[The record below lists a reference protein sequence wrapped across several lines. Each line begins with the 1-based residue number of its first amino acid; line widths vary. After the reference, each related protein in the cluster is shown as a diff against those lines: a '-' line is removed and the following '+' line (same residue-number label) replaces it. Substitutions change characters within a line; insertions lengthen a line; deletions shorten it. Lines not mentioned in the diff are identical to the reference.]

1 VLDGIEYI
9 KFKSQG
15 KINQLMNKL
24 TDDSGIVAASLRTA
38 LGANACHAARAAISA
53 GGFHFGTSAD
63 GIGMWDALL
72 TYIKTPTAQLIAH
85 TALNM
90 EWTACIQ
97 GDDETLSV
105 FVTRFAMLVNRFKAL
120 GRELSESEIMT
131 HFDLKVSVDATATAV
146 TAGTKSWADIQTA
159 VSAKSTTD
167 TARQLLRDTPRP
179 WRLSWS
185 RSPRRRPLSR
195 RRRQRAASEDV
206 LGMWPEGAHPPEL
219 PEQEK
224 QKGGVADVAP
234 RRGQRCYR

>member
-167 TARQLLRDTPRP
+167 TALI
-179 WRLSWS
+179 LS
-185 RSPRRRPLSR
+185 L
-195 RRRQRAASEDV
+195 
-206 LGMWPEGAHPPEL
+206 MMMHPPTAMMWTAVPQTSL
-219 PEQEK
+219 H
-224 QKGGVADVAP
+224 ADGSASMSSLSAQNFC
-234 RRGQRCYR
+234 GLF